1 MYTMVT
7 SSSAKRSWYDPWAL
21 SILCFFANASLDWRV
36 LLAQATTCEPL
47 CLRQFV
53 KSLEIFPHPRIP
65 HLDAIAPCS
74 GAVLLRFT
82 VALFRRGERGAY
94 SWKIFSWKMVAED
107 DGEGKQKERDGEQK
121 KLSKRPDRT
130 PSQPSPITAQAS
142 HWRRG
147 RRLHRRTRSR
157 LA

>member
-21 SILCFFANASLDWRV
+21 LILCFFANASLDWRV

-74 GAVLLRFT
+74 GAVLLLHKRCLDHAFQI
-82 VALFRRGERGAY
+82 RGTRAF

-107 DGEGKQKERDGEQK
+107 DGEGKQKK
-121 KLSKRPDRT
+121 
-130 PSQPSPITAQAS
+130 
-142 HWRRG
+142 
-147 RRLHRRTRSR
+147 
-157 LA
+157 

>member
-74 GAVLLRFT
+74 GAVLLCT
-82 VALFRRGERGAY
+82 VAAELSGVKAGSVELVGTEPAEQWGDGRWYGA
-94 SWKIFSWKMVAED
+94 SRDRHFS
-107 DGEGKQKERDGEQK
+107 R
-121 KLSKRPDRT
+121 
-130 PSQPSPITAQAS
+130 
-142 HWRRG
+142 
-147 RRLHRRTRSR
+147 
-157 LA
+157 

>member
-21 SILCFFANASLDWRV
+21 SILCFFAKASLDWRV

-82 VALFRRGERGAY
+82 VAASITLFFG
-94 SWKIFSWKMVAED
+94 
-107 DGEGKQKERDGEQK
+107 
-121 KLSKRPDRT
+121 
-130 PSQPSPITAQAS
+130 
-142 HWRRG
+142 
-147 RRLHRRTRSR
+147 
-157 LA
+157 